1 MANFNLFIPILQRIE
16 GGYQNLV
23 GDTGNYNSLGQ
34 RVGTNYG
41 ISARFYEGIIK
52 RPPTVA
58 DMKAIT
64 KEKAKQLYKKYFW
77 DDVQGDTLKSQS
89 IANLIADHAVNS
101 GESPIG
107 YIVQKILINHFGK
120 KIAYDGDIGPVT
132 AKTINSVNQKLLFD
146 KVKAAREG
154 YYNSL
159 GGEFL
164 TSWLNRLK
172 NFEFTLES
180 LKKKAATT

>member
-16 GGYQNLV
+16 GGFQQLKK
-23 GDTGNYNSLGQ
+23 DQGNYNSLGQ
-34 RVGTNYG
+34 NVGTNYG
-41 ISARFYEGIIK
+41 ISAAFYETIIK

-64 KEKAKQLYKKYFW
+64 KDLAKKLYKKYFW
-77 DDVQGDTLKSQS
+77 DDIQGDILKNQS

-107 YIVQKILINHFGK
+107 KIVQRILVNDFGK
-120 KIAYDGDIGPVT
+120 TLTIDGDIGVKT
-132 AKTINSVNQKLLFD
+132 AQAINSVNQLVLFD
-146 KVKAAREG
+146 KIKTARYD
-154 YYNSL
+154 YYVNL

-164 TSWLNRLK
+164 NSWLNRLK
-172 NFEFTLES
+172 NFS
-180 LKKKAATT
+180 YSKND